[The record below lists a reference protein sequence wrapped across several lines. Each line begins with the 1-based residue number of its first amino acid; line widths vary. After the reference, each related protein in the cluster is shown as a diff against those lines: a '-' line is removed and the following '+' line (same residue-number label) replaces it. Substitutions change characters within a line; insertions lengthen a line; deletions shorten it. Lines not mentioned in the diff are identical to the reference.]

1 MSIFDTIL
9 YNPLFSALIWLYRS
23 VPGHDLGVAIIILTL
38 ATKALLAYPSYRA
51 IKSQRELQQIQ
62 PKLEALKAKYKDNRQ
77 ALGQKLME
85 FYKEHKVNPLSSCLP
100 TLIQLP
106 ILIILYR
113 VFISGLTTDAAT
125 GLLSADQVSHLYEPL
140 RTIFTT
146 EPLNT
151 VGFGFLQ
158 LGATKNIA
166 LALITGALQ
175 FWQSKMLIS
184 QRAPVK
190 TSGARDENLAAGM
203 SRQMTYLFPLFTA
216 YFAYL
221 FPTGLALY
229 WLVSTLFQIGQQYFI
244 LRAKPKI
251 ITDVSPEKKPDQ
263 TAG

>member
-1 MSIFDTIL
+1 MSIFDTAL

-23 VPGHDLGVAIIILTL
+23 LPGHDLGVAIIILTL
-38 ATKALLAYPSYRA
+38 ATKAILAYPSYRA
-51 IKSQRELQQIQ
+51 IKSQRELQLIQ
-62 PKLEALKAKYKDNRQ
+62 PKLEALKAKFKDNRQ
-77 ALGQKLME
+77 ELGQKLME

-125 GLLSADQVSHLYEPL
+125 GLLSADQVKHLYEPL

-158 LGATKNIA
+158 LGATKNIV
-166 LALITGALQ
+166 LALITGGLQ

-184 QRAPVK
+184 QRAPIK
-190 TSGARDENLAAGM
+190 TAGARDENLAAGM
-203 SRQMTYLFPLFTA
+203 SRQMTYLFPIFTA

-221 FPTGLALY
+221 FPAGLALY
-229 WLVSTLFQIGQQYFI
+229 WMVSTLFQVGQQYFI
-244 LRAKPKI
+244 LRAKPKEP
-251 ITDVSPEKKPDQ
+251 TNVVAQ
-263 TAG
+263 AGPN